1 MSGTME
7 WTIALPDGYRLNDVL
22 TFHRRDTEHVAEQV
36 TADRLRKAVV
46 LAGAPVLLDIGF
58 DGVSDKASGGVSC
71 GAAGSAIDGASGGPR
86 IGEIDAASDGALDG
100 AADTASGGPG
110 ICASDDASDGPNNGH
125 FAHCTAHVDGAA
137 SEALAAAVHEALL
150 NVLGLRIDPQPFA
163 GMVAKDKLMGP
174 LAKRQPGLRIVQS
187 ATVFEALT
195 WAIIGQQINLAF
207 AIALRRTF
215 IQLAGIRHSSGLWC
229 YPDAASAARLDVE
242 ALLSRKFSRAKAET
256 LLRFARIVD
265 SGELDL
271 AVSAHNPIEAISA
284 ALLAVKGIGPW
295 TVNYGLLRGYGH
307 ADCSLHGDVAI
318 RAALQALL
326 GEDSKP
332 DMRRTEQFLQR
343 YAPHR
348 TMAAAHLWAS
358 LSPKGD
364 GNG

>member
-1 MSGTME
+1 MME
-7 WTIALPDGYRLNDVL
+7 WTIALPDGYRLDDVL
-22 TFHRRDTEHVAEQV
+22 AFHRRDTENVAEEV
-36 TADRLRKAVV
+36 LPRRLRKAVV
-46 LAGAPVLLDIGF
+46 LAGSPVLLDIAF
-58 DGVSDKASGGVSC
+58 DGGVARCAARADGG
-71 GAAGSAIDGASGGPR
+71 ATD
-86 IGEIDAASDGALDG
+86 
-100 AADTASGGPG
+100 
-110 ICASDDASDGPNNGH
+110 
-125 FAHCTAHVDGAA
+125 
-137 SEALAAAVHEALL
+137 ALADAIQTAVYDALL

-163 GMVAKDKLMGP
+163 DMVANDELMGP
-174 LAKRQPGLRIVQS
+174 LARRQPGLRIVQS

-207 AIALRRTF
+207 AIALRRTL
-215 IQLAGIRHSSGLWC
+215 IQLADVRHSSGLWC
-229 YPDAASAARLDVE
+229 YPDAATTARLALDT
-242 ALLSRKFSRAKAET
+242 LLSRKFSRAKAET
-256 LLRFARIVD
+256 LLRFARLAD

-271 AVSAHNPIEAISA
+271 VVSERNPITAIGD

-295 TVNYGLLRGYGH
+295 TVNYGLLRGYGY

-358 LSPKGD
+358 LAHKGD